1 MTSKSRLLVL
11 LVSTPII
18 VLVVV
23 GGLLGRTLTRE
34 DAYQPLRIFDEVV
47 SLILNNYV
55 EQVAGDKIMRGA
67 MLGLAEG
74 LDADSA
80 WLTPEQANIAAK
92 GGPQGRA
99 SVGLALTRQYYLRV
113 IAARDGSPAARAG
126 LRTGDFIRA
135 IDKMPTRD
143 VSVWGGQQLLRGAP
157 GTKVSLTILRGST
170 TEPHIIELTR
180 EELAAAPVT
189 GRIAKPGIG
198 LVRIAAFTDHTA
210 AELKQEVAALRKE
223 GATSLVIDLR
233 RTADGAP
240 ALGVAPARLFV
251 STGTLSATEG
261 RAVPKQTQSAAA
273 GDGDVTLP
281 VALLVD
287 NGTSLAAEVFAAAL
301 AGNKRATLVGE
312 HTLGRA
318 AAQELVR
325 LPDGSG
331 LWMTTSRFLRPDGT
345 AIHEKGLA
353 PDIAVAEPDV
363 EFGSEPPTTD
373 PILDKAIEQLST
385 PAKAAA

>member
-1 MTSKSRLLVL
+1 
-11 LVSTPII
+11 
-18 VLVVV
+18 
-23 GGLLGRTLTRE
+23 
-34 DAYQPLRIFDEVV
+34 
-47 SLILNNYV
+47 
-55 EQVAGDKIMRGA
+55 
-67 MLGLAEG
+67 
-74 LDADSA
+74 
-80 WLTPEQANIAAK
+80 
-92 GGPQGRA
+92 
-99 SVGLALTRQYYLRV
+99 
-113 IAARDGSPAARAG
+113 
-126 LRTGDFIRA
+126 
-135 IDKMPTRD
+135 
-143 VSVWGGQQLLRGAP
+143 
-157 GTKVSLTILRGST
+157 VSLTVLRGST

-198 LVRIAAFTDHTA
+198 LVRIATFTDHTA
-210 AELKQEVAALRKE
+210 AELKQQVAALRKD

-240 ALGVAPARLFV
+240 ALGVASARLFV
-251 STGTLSATEG
+251 SAGTLSATEG
-261 RAVPKQTQSAAA
+261 RTVPKQTQIAAA
-273 GDGDVTLP
+273 GDGDLTLP

-325 LPDGSG
+325 LPDGSA
-331 LWMTTSRFLRPDGT
+331 LWMTTSHFLRPDGT
-345 AIHEKGLA
+345 AIHEKGLT

-363 EFGSEPPTTD
+363 EFGAEPPATD